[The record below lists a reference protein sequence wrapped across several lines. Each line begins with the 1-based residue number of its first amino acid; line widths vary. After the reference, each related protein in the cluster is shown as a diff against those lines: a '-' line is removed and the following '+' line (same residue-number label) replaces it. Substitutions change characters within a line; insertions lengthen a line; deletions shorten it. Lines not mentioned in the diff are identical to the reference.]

1 MRRSTPLGTRMLVPL
16 ALALAVTTACG
27 GGLTKNHKQGMAV
40 VGGFAVV
47 MGGTILVDGLSCDQ
61 ETWNGADCSY
71 DGAELRNGA
80 LMVAGGG
87 ALLTWAWI
95 MLSRDDAAP
104 EAGGTR
110 TAKNAGK
117 PAAK

>member
-1 MRRSTPLGTRMLVPL
+1 MRRSTPLGTRILVPL
-16 ALALAVTTACG
+16 ALALAATTACG

-47 MGGTILVDGLSCDQ
+47 MGGTLLVDGMSCDQ

-87 ALLTWAWI
+87 ALLTWAI
-95 MLSRDDAAP
+95 IKLTQDDATP
-104 EAGGTR
+104 EGDGTR